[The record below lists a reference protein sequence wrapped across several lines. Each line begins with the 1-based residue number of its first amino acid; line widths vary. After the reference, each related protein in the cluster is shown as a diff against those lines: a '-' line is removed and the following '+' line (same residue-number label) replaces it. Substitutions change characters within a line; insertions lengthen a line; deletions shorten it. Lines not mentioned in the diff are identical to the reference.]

1 MASIETIGMCF
12 DKAYKEYLA
21 WRLDFIQ
28 KRKGSDIGFDRLYF
42 ESMSL
47 EELIWFRE
55 CFIEKTSFVPTA
67 KEIVVKS
74 MDMAINN
81 KKEQKRDEMLC
92 YMLGK

>member
-47 EELIWFRE
+47 E
-55 CFIEKTSFVPTA
+55 
-67 KEIVVKS
+67 
-74 MDMAINN
+74 
-81 KKEQKRDEMLC
+81 
-92 YMLGK
+92 